1 MNEIPSSPTRA
12 SPMRVCLEAL
22 PLAVL
27 VLTLAAWA
35 QTGPL
40 GGDAAQARLG
50 EAGPVSLQALRAGSA
65 DELSR
70 RLEQRGYQWPPRE
83 VPPLALKALPH
94 DLDQLPVDAKKR
106 VFLQSLLPL
115 VLAENRRVAA
125 ERQFLQQALADWP
138 LPEGERRAR
147 LERLAARY
155 QVEGDLSGA
164 PARQRLLRR
173 VDQVP
178 PALALAQAANE
189 TGWGTSR
196 FAREANNLFGQW
208 TYEASQGLVPRD
220 RAEGKTHYVRRF
232 PDLQASV
239 RGYLHNLNTHPAYQ
253 GLRERRAQLRDR
265 RRPLDAVELAAGL
278 EAYSERGM
286 EYVEDIRAMIRHNDL
301 QRLAGA
307 ELRPAG

>member
-1 MNEIPSSPTRA
+1 MTRTPSSALRI
-12 SPMRVCLEAL
+12 CLEAL
-22 PLAVL
+22 PLAALVAVL
-27 VLTLAAWA
+27 ATWVQVGAVVDGANA
-35 QTGPL
+35 RR
-40 GGDAAQARLG
+40 DA
-50 EAGPVSLQALRAGSA
+50 AGPVALQALGARSA
-65 DELSR
+65 AELVR
-70 RLEQRGYQWPPRE
+70 TLAQRGYSWPPGE
-83 VPPLALKALPH
+83 VPALALQALPH
-94 DLDQLPVDAKKR
+94 DLDQLPVAEKKR

-125 ERQFLQQALADWP
+125 EREFLRQALADWP
-138 LPEGERRAR
+138 LPEGDRRVR
-147 LERLAARY
+147 LERLASRY
-155 QVEGDLSGA
+155 EVQGDLGE
-164 PARQRLLRR
+164 PAVRRRLWRR
-173 VDQVP
+173 VDLVP

-208 TYEASQGLVPRD
+208 TYQADQGLKPRD
-220 RAEGKTHYVRRF
+220 RAEGKSHFVRRF

-253 GLRERRAQLRDR
+253 PLRERRAQLRQR
-265 RRPLDAVELAAGL
+265 GQPLDALELAAGL

-307 ELRPAG
+307 QLRPAG